1 MKGEGVENRCRAA
14 VGSALRADRDGWR
27 KVRLEDACLLIADCP
42 HTTAQDEGVGYALV
56 RTPNVGCGRLIY
68 EKMHR
73 VSERVYN
80 ERNKR
85 AKPQPGDLIYAREA
99 PAGNVALITAGEEV
113 CLGQRTVLLRP
124 NPEIANSAYLTYLL
138 LSPEQ
143 RNQLLS
149 TAIGATVTHVNVPA
163 IRNLGLP
170 LPPLPVQRKIAE
182 ILGAYDDLM
191 ENNRRRIALLE
202 KMARELYRERFMRR
216 AGKNSCRVS
225 VADVCVKI
233 GSGGTPPR
241 KNESFWNDGTVDW
254 FKTKELFDDW
264 LIESEE
270 KISVDG
276 LNGSSAKIYGANTI
290 VMAIYASPTVGRLG
304 ILSKDA
310 CTNQAALGLVADENK
325 VSWQWLFFLLQ
336 SKREYFN
343 RIAAGAGQQNISADV
358 VKKCDFD
365 LPAKSE
371 IKAFTEAVAPMFD
384 ERLSLAL
391 QNRNLARQ
399 RDRLLP
405 RLLSGK
411 LDVSELV
418 KEGVLP

>member
-1 MKGEGVENRCRAA
+1 
-14 VGSALRADRDGWR
+14 
-27 KVRLEDACLLIADCP
+27 LI
-42 HTTAQDEGVGYALV
+42 
-56 RTPNVGCGRLIY
+56 
-68 EKMHR
+68 
-73 VSERVYN
+73 
-80 ERNKR
+80 
-85 AKPQPGDLIYAREA
+85 
-99 PAGNVALITAGEEV
+99 
-113 CLGQRTVLLRP
+113 
-124 NPEIANSAYLTYLL
+124 
-138 LSPEQ
+138 
-143 RNQLLS
+143 
-149 TAIGATVTHVNVPA
+149 
-163 IRNLGLP
+163 
-170 LPPLPVQRKIAE
+170 
-182 ILGAYDDLM
+182 

-202 KMARELYRERFMRR
+202 KMARELYRERFVRR

-391 QNRNLARQ
+391 QNRNLSRQ

-405 RLLSGK
+405 RLMSVK
-411 LDVSELV
+411 IDLDKLV
-418 KEGVLP
+418 KEEV